1 MIFVPHVMM
10 NSSDSEVL
18 FSKEGDMPIE
28 DLLAMYGV
36 SSGANGSVDRTGGG
50 PSQSISRD
58 EDGERSNVS
67 AESGDN
73 EDSARSSSE
82 SEILENQDLTLDKEE
97 IARDLLANNGP
108 ADDRETTINDLLHTV
123 ASSRTARLLR
133 CKYHW
138 KLFLWNTV
146 KGTDFKHISNKEA
159 NPCHYFWHNWYSL
172 DWLHERVYVSKM
184 LKICWIIYACNCIF
198 EAAPGLPL
206 STNVHPLHTITW
218 KDARDPLRKCQG
230 WCKLFVPHLLSQTQQ
245 LHYTVVATDKNTFSQ
260 TSWGTGT
267 QDYTGHFSTPT
278 HT

>member
-1 MIFVPHVMM
+1 MIFVPHVLM

-133 CKYHW
+133 CKYH
-138 KLFLWNTV
+138 
-146 KGTDFKHISNKEA
+146 
-159 NPCHYFWHNWYSL
+159 
-172 DWLHERVYVSKM
+172 
-184 LKICWIIYACNCIF
+184 
-198 EAAPGLPL
+198 
-206 STNVHPLHTITW
+206 
-218 KDARDPLRKCQG
+218 
-230 WCKLFVPHLLSQTQQ
+230 
-245 LHYTVVATDKNTFSQ
+245 
-260 TSWGTGT
+260 
-267 QDYTGHFSTPT
+267 
-278 HT
+278 

>member
-1 MIFVPHVMM
+1 MPHVMM

-108 ADDRETTINDLLHTV
+108 GDDRETTINDLLHTV

-133 CKYHW
+133 CKYHG
-138 KLFLWNTV
+138 KLFLSKGLTV
-146 KGTDFKHISNKEA
+146 STSQIRRQIHAITFG
-159 NPCHYFWHNWYSL
+159 
-172 DWLHERVYVSKM
+172 
-184 LKICWIIYACNCIF
+184 IIDIA
-198 EAAPGLPL
+198 
-206 STNVHPLHTITW
+206 
-218 KDARDPLRKCQG
+218 
-230 WCKLFVPHLLSQTQQ
+230 
-245 LHYTVVATDKNTFSQ
+245 
-260 TSWGTGT
+260 
-267 QDYTGHFSTPT
+267 
-278 HT
+278 